1 MRDNTNITI
10 TTDEKDVFKLENLP
24 PFDIA
29 DYDLNDEKDLRKY
42 LFDAER
48 IVRNSYLY
56 KNLISFL
63 REHVDMTKCSFYE
76 NVNNI
81 DSYSI
86 KIHIHHAPLT
96 LFDIVSIVFRKRL
109 ENKEPLN
116 INLLAKEV
124 IFLHYMMLVGLIPL
138 SETVHE
144 LVHNGFLFIPTD
156 KVFGKYRDFV
166 SIYEKYIDPQ
176 LMKTLE
182 IAEEYTK
189 TYDMMKETKV
199 LESKMVYLDPSGIYE
214 FPKWEELSKLMKE
227 NVK

>member
-166 SIYEKYIDPQ
+166 SMYEKYIDPQ

-214 FPKWEELSKLMKE
+214 FPKWEELSKFMKE

>member
-76 NVNNI
+76 NVNNL

-166 SIYEKYIDPQ
+166 SMYEKYIDPQ

-214 FPKWEELSKLMKE
+214 FPKWEELSKFMKE